1 MFTGLVQKKGSF
13 VKLSGSGGAAVM
25 AIDCIP
31 WAGDPLVKGES
42 VAVQGACL
50 TVVGIS
56 DRGFTVDVLA
66 ETLACTNL
74 RDLKKGDPLNLERAL
89 KLSDR
94 LGGHIVSGHVDGTG
108 VIKSIAKMGRDFCL
122 RLACREEEARYIVRK
137 GSVALDGI
145 SLTISAVPSML
156 EFEVCIIPTTW
167 QETSLGSRS
176 VGDAVN
182 IETDIIGRYV
192 ERLGQFGGAS
202 TKKTVL
208 SIEKLME
215 SGF

>member
-1 MFTGLVQKKGSF
+1 MFTGLVQKKGVF
-13 VKLSGSGGAAVM
+13 VKLSGGGGATVM
-25 AIDCIP
+25 EIACSP
-31 WAGDPLVKGES
+31 WDGDPLVKGES

-56 DRGFTVDVLA
+56 ERGFTADVLA
-66 ETLACTNL
+66 ETLACTTIKN
-74 RDLKKGDPLNLERAL
+74 LKKGDPLNLERAL
-89 KLSDR
+89 RLSDR

-108 VIKSIAKMGRDFCL
+108 VIKSISKVGRDYCL
-122 RLACREEEARYIVRK
+122 RLVCCEAEARYIVWK

-145 SLTISAVPSML
+145 SLTVSAVPSLL

-176 VGDAVN
+176 VGDEVN

-192 ERLGQFGGAS
+192 EKLGQGVGAS
-202 TKKTVL
+202 APKTL
-208 SIEKLME
+208 SMEKLME